1 MNAMTAAMLFLL
13 GLILTVKGGDL
24 FVDAASWLAEVS
36 GLPKFLIGATI
47 VSMATTLPELLVS
60 MMASAGGRTGI
71 AVGNAV
77 GSVTANIGLIMGI
90 SLVCLPTLLQRGQEV
105 NLLIMLSAIA
115 LLIAASLSG
124 RLSLTGAWL
133 LLALFAAYTFLSI
146 RAARRHLGTDA
157 AHPDR
162 RPKVLLANGVKFL
175 LGAAGI
181 IGGAQLMVDQG
192 CALARLLGVPE
203 SIIGATL
210 VAVGTSLP
218 ELITTLTALVKRQ
231 PALSIGNILGANI
244 LDLTVI
250 LPLCAVVSGRPLPM
264 LEQNLHLDM
273 PACLILVIT
282 AVLPPLIT
290 QRFHRAQG
298 AAMLL
303 GYGAYVTVMC
313 ARFI

>member
-1 MNAMTAAMLFLL
+1 MNAITAAMLFLL

-36 GLPKFLIGATI
+36 GLPKFLIGATV
-47 VSMATTLPELLVS
+47 VSFATTLPELLVS
-60 MMASAGGRTGI
+60 LMASAGGRTGI

-77 GSVTANIGLIMGI
+77 GSVTANVGLILGI
-90 SLVCLPTLLQRGQEV
+90 SIVCLPGLLERDQDV
-105 NLLIMLSAIA
+105 NLLFMLSSIA
-115 LLIAASLSG
+115 LLIAASWSG
-124 RLSLTGAWL
+124 SLSLTGAWML
-133 LLALFAAYTFLSI
+133 LGLFAAHTILNL

-181 IGGAQLMVDQG
+181 VGGAQLMVDEG
-192 CALARLLGVPE
+192 CVLARLLGVPE
-203 SIIGATL
+203 SVIGATL

-231 PALSIGNILGANI
+231 PALSVGNIIGANI

-250 LPLCAVVSGRPLPM
+250 LPLCALSSGRPLP
-264 LEQNLHLDM
+264 LLAQNLHLDM
-273 PACLILVIT
+273 PACLMLIIV
-282 AVLPPLIT
+282 AVLPTLAT
-290 QRFHRAQG
+290 RRFHRAQG

-303 GYGAYVTVMC
+303 GYGAYVAVMC
-313 ARFI
+313 AL